1 MARTDERFRQAYNAL
16 LDRCATMEPGD
27 RLVAETLLAQ
37 ELDVSRTVVRTALE
51 RMRDRGIIR
60 WDGREKTLLRLP
72 ATADRVATATS
83 TVSGEELERLALDWI
98 LRFDVPAGA
107 SLNVTELARRFGVP
121 AHSLQAYLG
130 SLARFGLVR
139 RRSRGGWEMVGF
151 TRDFAIELSDL
162 RMMLELNA
170 VSHLVSLP
178 PENPI
183 WTKLDALEEDHRRLA
198 AEIDT
203 RFHDFS
209 FLDEQF
215 HATIGGVV
223 RNRFINEFQKIISLI
238 FHYHYQWDKT
248 DECERNAAAIGE
260 HLRLI
265 DALKWRDEAAALAA
279 ARDHLRTSKQ
289 TLLSSLRNHALA

>member
-16 LDRCATMEPGD
+16 LDRCSAMEAGD
-27 RLVAETLLAQ
+27 RLEAETLLA
-37 ELDVSRTVVRTALE
+37 EDLDVSRTVVRAVLE
-51 RMRDRGIIR
+51 RLRDEGLIR
-60 WDGREKTLLRLP
+60 WEGREKTLLRPPTESDRL
-72 ATADRVATATS
+72 ATSAS
-83 TVSGEELERLALDWI
+83 TVSEEELERLALDWI
-98 LRFDVPAGA
+98 LRFDVPPGTA
-107 SLNVTELARRFGVP
+107 LNVTDLARRFGVP
-121 AHSLQAYLG
+121 AHALQGYLG

-139 RRSRGGWEMVGF
+139 RRPRGGWEMVGF
-151 TRDFAIELSDL
+151 TRDFAIELSDF

-183 WTKLDALEEDHRRLA
+183 WARLDAIEQEHRRLA

-215 HATIGGVV
+215 HSMIGGVV
-223 RNRFINEFQKIISLI
+223 RNRFVTEFQKIISLI

-248 DECERNAAAIGE
+248 DERERNAAAIDE

-265 DALKWRDEAAALAA
+265 DALKWRDETAALEA

-289 TLLSSLRNHALA
+289 TLLSSLRSHALA